1 MLIIDKDLTMHVTR
15 GDAGAFDVSAKD
27 KDTGEVFKFEAGDIV
42 RFKVYERKDCN
53 CVVLSKDTKVTEATE
68 EVTIYLES
76 SDTKIGEPINKPK
89 DYSFEVEVNPDT
101 APNTI
106 IGHDKDGPKTFKLY
120 PEGGD
125 PK

>member
-1 MLIIDKDLTMHVTR
+1 MLIIDKDLTINLTR
-15 GDAGAFDVSAKD
+15 GDVAPIAISAKD
-27 KDTGEVFKFEAGDIV
+27 KETGEPFKFEAGDIV

-53 CVVLSKDTKVTEATE
+53 CVVLTKDTEVTEATE

-76 SDTKIGEPINKPK
+76 SETKIGEPISKPEK
-89 DYSFEVEVNPDT
+89 YSYEVEVNPDT

-106 IGHDKDGPKTFKLY
+106 IGYDKEGPKAFILY